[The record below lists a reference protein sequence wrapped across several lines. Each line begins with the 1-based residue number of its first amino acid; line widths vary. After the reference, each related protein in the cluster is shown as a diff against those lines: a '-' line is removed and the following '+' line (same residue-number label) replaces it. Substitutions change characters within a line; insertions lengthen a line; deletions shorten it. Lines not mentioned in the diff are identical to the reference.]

1 MERRGCIQE
10 ILRVQNHEDTETEL
24 TGKGEASGER
34 KLALDFDLGGCVY
47 GRVIHQSRKCCKSS
61 RFDFSFIVIY
71 FKGLVGHPGGNE
83 QCSRV
88 YRSVAS
94 KRVLAR

>member
-1 MERRGCIQE
+1 M
-10 ILRVQNHEDTETEL
+10 
-24 TGKGEASGER
+24 
-34 KLALDFDLGGCVY
+34 Y

-61 RFDFSFIVIY
+61 RFDFSFIVTY
-71 FKGLVGHPGGNE
+71 FKGLVSHPRGNE